1 MRPDNLYPATVLQRQ
16 KNARFY
22 LTEGAAVQLH
32 DCIERYYRE
41 GEWTF
46 EKTERAVFDLCQ
58 KIEKYAHKLVEEDL
72 KNDEYCSLIP
82 DLSLENGW

>member
-1 MRPDNLYPATVLQRQ
+1 M
-16 KNARFY
+16 
-22 LTEGAAVQLH
+22 H
-32 DCIERYYRE
+32 DSIERYYRE

-58 KIEKYAHKLVEEDL
+58 KIDKYAHKLVLEDL

-82 DLSLENGW
+82 DLSLERVNDVIESTKKKDRGRA